1 MRLAVVGLSSVEIYD
16 PSTGVWSAGL
26 SLPSEVNRG
35 TAITVNNKIYLIV
48 G

>member
-1 MRLAVVGLSSVEIYD
+1 MIGGIGLSSVEVFD

-35 TAITVNNKIYLIV
+35 AAITSNNGKII
-48 G
+48 